1 MSINLLVN
9 NAVNDLKQTLNNND
23 IMYKIVQDLVGKLNN
38 TNIVTPENKNS
49 IVRYMQNFPLSGN
62 SMNLNVVELKNIE
75 TSSPKDLLLL
85 TIIYYLSDLNKYDY
99 HLINFGF
106 DYGLTVEDII
116 ILLLLND
123 IYTIDTFC
131 YSRQIFGSQYYTLV
145 TLKKLSAM
153 HKVEFNF

>member
-23 IMYKIVQDLVGKLNN
+23 IMYRIVQDLVGKLNT
-38 TNIVTPENKNS
+38 TNIVTPENKSS
-49 IVRYMQNFPLSGN
+49 IIRYMQNFPLDSN
-62 SMNLNVVELKNIE
+62 SLGLNVVELKNIE
-75 TSSPKDLLLL
+75 NSSPKDLLLL
-85 TIIYYLSDLNKYDY
+85 TIIYYLSDLNKYDF
-99 HLINFGF
+99 HLINFSF

-123 IYTIDTFC
+123 IYTIDVFSH
-131 YSRQIFGSQYYTLV
+131 SRQIFGSQYYTLA